1 MQRIKNE
8 RENHTDI
15 VENFE
20 LEIET
25 LQRQIE
31 MMNGIQEKQEIEIS
45 NLKTQIEGQDSS
57 LKDEF
62 NRIQEQCNQKSILAD
77 KLALDLSNIEK
88 EKNNILEE
96 KGMLSDRLSK
106 TLDDFK
112 ALQDLKAELQASLE
126 SAGNAKELQDDLD
139 LLRTET
145 QENIQHIKGTLKTY
159 LQNCPKTT
167 KENEIV
173 LTVVYSMLGFT
184 PEETSILDAQRKEKF
199 PMNMKAK
206 SGKGL
211 FGMFGGKK

>member
-1 MQRIKNE
+1 LQRIKNE

-199 PMNMKAK
+199 PMNMKSK